1 MNNDDNNPPA
11 DTVVS
16 DAGGARYS
24 AVDFRLAENGQLLAE
39 LSSNADTAVI
49 TLQQIRQN
57 LRELGFAELW
67 LDEKALESVLAKAA
81 MAETGSVVV
90 GERRDAR
97 AELHIAG
104 NKRAVHVDLLP
115 PFGGESM
122 SVERLKEVLLSQHV
136 AERCIDDALLA
147 EAVEKG
153 EGNNL
158 LVAKA
163 IEPITGDDG
172 FLDVLI
178 AESVKK
184 TFDSEGEVDFHE
196 LQDFVVVEEGAE
208 LARLVPA
215 TAGIDGED
223 VLGVAIAAQPGKTIK
238 FSSKLEGAEVSESDP
253 NLLLAS
259 VKGHPVVLRDGVN
272 VDPTLVV
279 PNVNLVSGN
288 INFDGS
294 VFVKGSVASG
304 YQVKATG
311 DVIVKDIVDK
321 AVIIAGGNIQI
332 DGGVIGEES
341 KEGLPSSDNPLAE
354 RMPTYLQAKGD
365 IRLKYLTMAE
375 LKAGQ
380 DIVIREYAMHSKLHA
395 GESVMLGQ
403 EGGRGALL
411 GGVSRARKH
420 LLANQLGNDTYMKTA
435 VEVGRANEDAKQLK
449 ELRVQAQKRQASFDK
464 LSDAESKIRRVER
477 QRPLNDELKAKLAKI
492 TETLALLT
500 RQLEKIS
507 RSRELLQRRID
518 AREVATV
525 RVKGVVYPNV
535 SLLVDGLGHQ
545 QKQESKAV
553 CYKNSHDELEL
564 SSFQPLAR
572 PGQ

>member
-1 MNNDDNNPPA
+1 MKNDNNNPPA
-11 DTVVS
+11 DTTAG
-16 DAGGARYS
+16 DTGGARNS
-24 AVDFRLAENGQLLAE
+24 AVDFRVAENGQLLAE
-39 LSSNADTAVI
+39 LSSGADAPVI
-49 TLQQIRQN
+49 SLQNMRDN
-57 LRELGFAELW
+57 LRVLGFAELW
-67 LDEKALESVLAKAA
+67 INEKALESVLAKAA

-97 AELHIAG
+97 VELHIAG
-104 NKRAVHVDLLP
+104 NKRAVHIDLFP
-115 PFGGESM
+115 PFGGEPM
-122 SVERLKEVLLSQHV
+122 SVERLKEFLLSQHIS
-136 AERCIDDALLA
+136 ERCIDDALLA
-147 EAVEKG
+147 EAVDKG

-158 LVAKA
+158 LVARA
-163 IEPITGDDG
+163 IEPIAGDDG
-172 FLDVLI
+172 FLDILI
-178 AESVKK
+178 TESVKK

-196 LQDFVVVEEGAE
+196 LQEFVVVEEGAE

-215 TAGIDGED
+215 TAGIDGVD
-223 VLGVAIAAQPGKTIK
+223 VLGIAITAQPGKAIK
-238 FSSKLEGAEVSESDP
+238 FSSQLEGAEVSGANP
-253 NLLLAS
+253 NLLIAS

-272 VDPTLVV
+272 VDPTLIV

-288 INFDGS
+288 IDFDGS

-304 YQVKATG
+304 YQIKATG
-311 DVIVKDIVDK
+311 DVIVKDTVDK

-332 DGGVIGEES
+332 GGGVIGEEP
-341 KEGLPSSDNPLAE
+341 EGGLPSPDNQLAE
-354 RMPTYLQAKGD
+354 RMPTYLQAGGD
-365 IRLKYLTMAE
+365 VRLKYLTMAE

-380 DIVIREYAMHSKLHA
+380 DIVIREYVMHSKLDA
-395 GESVMLGQ
+395 GECVMLGQ

-435 VEVGRANEDAKQLK
+435 VEVGRANEDARQLK

-464 LSDAESKIRRVER
+464 LSDAENKIKRVER
-477 QRPLNDELKAKLAKI
+477 QRPLNEELKAKLAKI

-507 RSRELLQRRID
+507 QSRELLQRRID

-525 RVKGVVYPNV
+525 RVKGIIYPNV

-553 CYKNSHDELEL
+553 CYKNSQDELEL
-564 SSFQPLAR
+564 LPFQTLVR
-572 PGQ
+572 PGK